1 LQTRLRR
8 QLNENEVRGKKIASY
23 LAMTRIFSGIM
34 KKIIILFLAI
44 SSNAFSQKK
53 LDKLLQKWNKN
64 NVPYM
69 SVETLAMPKT
79 KAILLDAREEKEYKV
94 SHLKE
99 AFCVGSDNFNLN
111 KTLAKLP
118 KDKTAKIVVYCSLG
132 IRSEIVA
139 HQLIKKGYT
148 NVYNLYG
155 GIFEWKNANFEV
167 IDTLGNTTENIHTFN
182 KDWSKW
188 LKKGKKVY

>member
-1 LQTRLRR
+1 MKRSTKD
-8 QLNENEVRGKKIASY
+8 KKIASY
-23 LAMTRIFSGIM
+23 LAMTRVNKYKNM
-34 KKIIILFLAI
+34 KKILFLFLLICA
-44 SSNAFSQKK
+44 SASAQKK
-53 LDKLLQKWNKN
+53 LDKLLDTWNKK

-79 KAILLDAREEKEYKV
+79 KAILLDAREEKEYNV

-99 AFCVGSDNFNLN
+99 AICVGSDDFDLN
-111 KTLAKLP
+111 ETLAKLP
-118 KDKTAKIVVYCSLG
+118 EDKNAKIVVYCSLG

-139 HQLIKKGYT
+139 HQLIQKGYT

-155 GIFEWKNANFEV
+155 GIFEWKNADFQV
-167 IDTLGNTTENIHTFN
+167 IDTLGNATEKVHTFN
-182 KDWSKW
+182 KSWSKW